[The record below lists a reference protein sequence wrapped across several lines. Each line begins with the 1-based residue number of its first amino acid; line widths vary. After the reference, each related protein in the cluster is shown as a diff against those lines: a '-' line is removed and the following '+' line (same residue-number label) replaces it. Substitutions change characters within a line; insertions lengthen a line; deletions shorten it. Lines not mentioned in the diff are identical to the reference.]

1 MSTPQDPPL
10 ISVIIPTFNRA
21 SYIVEAVE
29 SVLTQS
35 YAPVELIV
43 VDDGSTDDTRQILM
57 GLSEKFH
64 YLRREN
70 SGVAAARNAGIAIAT
85 GSFLAFLD
93 SDDLWLNDKLQQQ
106 VALFLRTPATDL
118 VYGHAEQ
125 FVSAEL
131 NNRERARFRHMD
143 GMVIPSPIAASLL
156 IRRATFDRVGPFD
169 ESLSIGVDMDWYA
182 RMSEQPFKVTM
193 MDELVYRRRLHRT
206 NLNLTDADQQS
217 ERLHVIKR
225 ALDRRRKCAPIS
237 H

>member
-1 MSTPQDPPL
+1 MPTPQDPPL

-43 VDDGSTDDTRQILM
+43 VEDGSTDDTRQTLM

-64 YLRREN
+64 YLRQEN

-106 VALFLRTPATDL
+106 MALFLRTPATD
-118 VYGHAEQ
+118 
-125 FVSAEL
+125 
-131 NNRERARFRHMD
+131 
-143 GMVIPSPIAASLL
+143 
-156 IRRATFDRVGPFD
+156 
-169 ESLSIGVDMDWYA
+169 
-182 RMSEQPFKVTM
+182 
-193 MDELVYRRRLHRT
+193 
-206 NLNLTDADQQS
+206 
-217 ERLHVIKR
+217 
-225 ALDRRRKCAPIS
+225 
-237 H
+237 